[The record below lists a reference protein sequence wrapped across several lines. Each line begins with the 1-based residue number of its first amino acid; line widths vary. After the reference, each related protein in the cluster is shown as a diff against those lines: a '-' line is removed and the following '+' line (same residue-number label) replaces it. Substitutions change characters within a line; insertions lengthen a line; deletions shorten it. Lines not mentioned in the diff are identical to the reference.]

1 VLDLP
6 NVIRSDVSVENAT
19 KQIVSNMALE
29 DATRKRDAAMAGLD
43 PPDILSL
50 SSFIRTGRDLVTRQY
65 EPFVSFMQGHVLMFR
80 RLNLRYYVETH
91 KNLSQPEII
100 DLQTK
105 RAILQRAIYNWS
117 LAQGEY
123 MPHIKWARAQ
133 HDFSFGKIHGR
144 PPGSS
149 LLYFSRTSPSP
160 SADDDTPLSNV
171 RVPTPSPRIPTS
183 TSSTSSPPTAA
194 TSASANVEMND
205 LMDHEGAEWIK
216 LWLPSDVPP
225 EHRLQV
231 CSQRAVQI
239 ETMLLDAELNDSLIA
254 LRKWRRA
261 YCLVRSF
268 YLGALAVNGVT
279 SATRK
284 RSEISHAAEK
294 VDAARIR
301 YQRAWASRDRL
312 DPNGDWKTTFRELR
326 RDDIRGPNPGDD
338 TEDLRAAS
346 RRRDRRERD
355 QGAGRYEQSWIWL
368 TLNTADDP
376 NDQLRVQWAK
386 MTANAERW
394 EEEHQLVPE
403 EMRRTLASFQFEV
416 SKPALLHDS
425 RVNVGYRPRAGR
437 I

>member
-1 VLDLP
+1 MQRHAL
-6 NVIRSDVSVENAT
+6 IR
-19 KQIVSNMALE
+19 
-29 DATRKRDAAMAGLD
+29 
-43 PPDILSL
+43 
-50 SSFIRTGRDLVTRQY
+50 
-65 EPFVSFMQGHVLMFR
+65 R

-105 RAILQRAIYNWS
+105 RAVLQRAIYNWS

-123 MPHIKWARAQ
+123 MPHVKWARAQ
-133 HDFSFGKIHGR
+133 HDFTFGKIHGR

-149 LLYFSRTSPSP
+149 LLYFSRSSSSPSE
-160 SADDDTPLSNV
+160 DTNTPLPTKV
-171 RVPTPSPRIPTS
+171 LPTPPPRVTP
-183 TSSTSSPPTAA
+183 STSSPTTAA
-194 TSASANVEMND
+194 TTSSAASANVEMND
-205 LMDHEGAEWIK
+205 LMDHDGAEWIK

-231 CSQRAVQI
+231 CSQRAVDI

-268 YLGALAVNGVT
+268 YLGALSGNGVV
-279 SATRK
+279 SGTRK

-301 YQRAWASRDRL
+301 YQRAWAARNRL
-312 DPNGDWKTTFRELR
+312 DTDGTWKAVFRELR

-338 TEDLRAAS
+338 TEDLKAAS
-346 RRRDRRERD
+346 RRRERRERD

-376 NDQLRVQWAK
+376 DDQLRVQWAK

-394 EEEHQLVPE
+394 EEEHRLVPE

-416 SKPALLHDS
+416 ST
-425 RVNVGYRPRAGR
+425 
-437 I
+437 